1 MGICQRPLIS
11 SLEFLN
17 KCDLSDP
24 LWTKVLEK
32 DQYMTRRRYS
42 WLSRKANGGHM
53 RKERC
58 RRVLMKRRVRVEGYR
73 RSSNEIERKVKILQ
87 KLIPKCDSSSSM
99 GLERLF
105 RETADYIWA
114 LEMRVKIMKIIVN
127 VLSAPDSN

>member
-1 MGICQRPLIS
+1 MGISQRPLIS

-32 DQYMTRRRYS
+32 GHYMQRRS
-42 WLSRKANGGHM
+42 WLRRKQRVNIGGHIM

-58 RRVLMKRRVRVEGYR
+58 RSFLMKRQVRVEGSF
-73 RSSNEIERKVKILQ
+73 RSSNEVDKKVKILQ
-87 KLIPKCDSSSSM
+87 KLIPKCNSSSM

-105 RETADYIWA
+105 RETAYYIWA
-114 LEMRVKIMKIIVN
+114 LETRVKVMNIIVN
-127 VLSAPDSN
+127 VLSATF